1 MADRHRP
8 RRGSMGYSPRKRAI
22 RQFPRINSWPETE
35 SSEVRV
41 QGFAGWKAGMTHIL
55 LRDTNPKSTSAG
67 QEVRKA
73 VTVVEAPPMNVLA
86 VRGYRMTPYGM
97 QTAGEAWAD
106 VSDDSP
112 ENLFPRLANQT
123 RGERDIE
130 EGRKPSKRG
139 GRIPQRGSSSADE
152 SINSLREQDLC
163 EVRLIVS
170 TQPHMVGSV
179 PSKTPEIMEMGLI
192 GGDVNEKLDWAQERL
207 GGQIGLED
215 VYEAGQ
221 EVDVVGVTK
230 GKGWQGSIK
239 RFGLKLLSH
248 KNSKRRRQG
257 GNMGDFGTGYV
268 RKTIRQAGQVGYHK
282 RTELNKRI
290 LRISNP
296 DESEITPAWGFLN
309 YGDVRNPYM
318 IVQGSLPG
326 PAKRLIRFRDATRP
340 RKTVGDVEV
349 TYVSTSSKQ
358 GV

>member
-1 MADRHRP
+1 
-8 RRGSMGYSPRKRAI
+8 
-22 RQFPRINSWPETE
+22 
-35 SSEVRV
+35 
-41 QGFAGWKAGMTHIL
+41 MTHIL
-55 LRDTNPKSTSAG
+55 MRDSNPKSTSAG

-73 VTVVEAPPMNVLA
+73 VTVVETPPMNVLA

-106 VSDDSP
+106 VSQDSP
-112 ENLFPRLANQT
+112 ENLFPRFANQS
-123 RGERDIE
+123 RGERDLE
-130 EGRKPSKRG
+130 EGRKPAKRG
-139 GRIPQRGSSSADE
+139 GRIPRRSEVPTDDAL
-152 SINSLREQDLC
+152 NFLREQDLC

-170 TQPHMVGSV
+170 TQPQLVRSI
-179 PSKTPEIMEMGLI
+179 PSKTPEIMEVGLV
-192 GGDVNEKLDWAQERL
+192 GGDTSEKLDWAQERL

-215 VYEAGQ
+215 IYQAGQ

-257 GNMGDFGTGYV
+257 GNMGDFGTAYV

-296 DESEITPAWGFLN
+296 DESEITPAGGFLN
-309 YGDVRNPYM
+309 YGEVRNPYM

-326 PAKRLIRFRDATRP
+326 PAKRMIRFRDATRP
-340 RKTVGDVEV
+340 RKISGDVEV

>member
-1 MADRHRP
+1 
-8 RRGSMGYSPRKRAI
+8 
-22 RQFPRINSWPETE
+22 
-35 SSEVRV
+35 
-41 QGFAGWKAGMTHIL
+41 MTHVL
-55 LRDTNPKSTSAG
+55 MVDTNPYSTSAG

-73 VTVVEAPPMNVLA
+73 ATVVEVPPMKVLA
-86 VRGYRMTPYGM
+86 VRGYHMTPYGM
-97 QTAGEAWAD
+97 QTVGEVWAETAA
-106 VSDDSP
+106 SP
-112 ENLFPRLANQT
+112 DGLMPRFANQT
-123 RGERDIE
+123 RGERDAE
-130 EGRKPSKRG
+130 EGRKPAMRG
-139 GRIPQRGSSSADE
+139 GRIPRRDGE
-152 SINSLREQDLC
+152 VNSEAFDALSNSNLC

-170 TQPHMVGSV
+170 TQPALVKSV
-179 PSKTPEIMEMGLI
+179 PSKTPEIMEVGLS
-192 GGDVNEKLDWAQERL
+192 GGDSESKLDWALERL
-207 GGQIGLED
+207 GSQIIADD
-215 VYEAGQ
+215 VYSEGE

-296 DESEITPAWGFLN
+296 SESEITPAGGFLN
-309 YGDVRNPYM
+309 YGEVKNPYLV
-318 IVQGSLPG
+318 VQGSIPG
-326 PAKRLIRFRDATRP
+326 PSKRLIRFRDATRP
-340 RKTVGDVEV
+340 RKISGDVEV